1 MRTGVPVVPC
11 FIARVGT
18 SDRHRVRILP
28 PLDLEDEG
36 GDRDKAL
43 AENVARMNAVI
54 EDAIRETPDQ
64 WLWMHRRFH
73 TQPEGEARPYPSR
86 RSAKRSLSG

>member
-18 SDRHRVRILP
+18 SERHQVKILP
-28 PLDLEDEG
+28 PLTLVDG
-36 GDRDKAL
+36 AGDRDKAV

-54 EDAIRETPDQ
+54 ETAIRENPDQ

-86 RSAKRSLSG
+86 RSARRSLSR